1 MSFDVIPGIVVN
13 VDEVAKIMENLALV
27 KKLLRRVV
35 DGVLG
40 VAFIKQGERSLV
52 VGGLTDVFR
61 SGFGN
66 LCIAQEV
73 DERFGFRRVL
83 AGFRDDDVVKPKV

>member
-52 VGGLTDVFR
+52 GGGITDVFR
-61 SGFGN
+61 IGLVN
-66 LCIAQEV
+66 L
-73 DERFGFRRVL
+73 
-83 AGFRDDDVVKPKV
+83 